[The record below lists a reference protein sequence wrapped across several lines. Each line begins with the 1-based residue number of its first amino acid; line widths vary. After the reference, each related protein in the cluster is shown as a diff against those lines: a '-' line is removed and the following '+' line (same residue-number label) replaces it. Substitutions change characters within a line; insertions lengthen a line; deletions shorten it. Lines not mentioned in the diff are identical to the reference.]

1 MPHKKINKVMN
12 VLDKLVSEFREKK
25 QPQGYNK
32 LLTSVRQI
40 NQRYNKRYNTNL
52 TLNCF
57 YNWNL
62 NTYLPAR
69 FDSITHK
76 PYKGLIISVDEYVE
90 ERKEERKQKEEDKN
104 E

>member
-1 MPHKKINKVMN
+1 MN
-12 VLDKLVSEFREKK
+12 VLDSLVSEFREKK
-25 QPQGYNK
+25 QPQGFNK

-40 NQRYNKRYNTNL
+40 NVRYNHRYDKNL

-62 NTYLPAR
+62 NTYLPNR
-69 FDSITHK
+69 FESISHK

-90 ERKEERKQKEEDKN
+90 ERKVEKGIKEPEDEKDD
-104 E
+104 